1 MRAYR
6 NHWANDVF
14 CTPWR
19 HDDPS
24 GRDLGDASPE
34 VLDDA
39 STAAGVDDGKG
50 R

>member
-19 HDDPS
+19 HRDPLPQVLDDPS
-24 GRDLGDASPE
+24 Q
-34 VLDDA
+34 
-39 STAAGVDDGKG
+39 AADDGKEA